1 MGMSVLWHRQTPSTK
16 ENILLFEKMGR
27 IFDGA
32 FFNVYPPALDLFFFG
47 CVFDFSLPPSVFPFS
62 YTQRLEGACRGGKR
76 VKALSIDLFCDWPE
90 REQATST
97 QFQRRQ
103 TDIRN
108 LSTTNVTPK
117 IIDVARLRQASEFAE
132 HRWTM

>member
-1 MGMSVLWHRQTPSTK
+1 MSVLWHRQTPSTK
-16 ENILLFEKMGR
+16 ENILLFLRKWAASLMGP
-27 IFDGA
+27 FLM
-32 FFNVYPPALDLFFFG
+32 FTPLLWLSFFG
-47 CVFDFSLPPSVFPFS
+47 CVFDFSLSPPVFPFS

-76 VKALSIDLFCDWPE
+76 VKALSIDLLCDWPE
-90 REQATST
+90 REQPTST